1 MFEKSYLYAYKKKKY
16 LENILIFIPCPAS
29 PSLYTETRMI
39 LLKTQ
44 ASIKIF
50 HGKKGWRDQYKASK
64 TKYRQVPKWA
74 VQENCTF
81 YFIVRVEIFIIQR
94 FKVIKPKSARSF
106 LKTLQWLPHR
116 IVNITESFRLKG
128 LLTVFLNSGWIKN
141 TQPPP
146 PQSTDGQPSFHSD
159 SHVVAGERTT
169 TGPAP
174 PVFCSRHTGPPR
186 ASRTCQAL
194 PTPQGF
200 CLKYFS
206 PSDLSSIFLCLLQ
219 VFPHVTFSVIVR
231 LLLVALYKNCSLS
244 SPFPGLY
251 IYFPS
256 FTLPHGPSNIW
267 HVKCIFLFIVPLP

>member
-1 MFEKSYLYAYKKKKY
+1 M
-16 LENILIFIPCPAS
+16 
-29 PSLYTETRMI
+29 
-39 LLKTQ
+39 
-44 ASIKIF
+44 
-50 HGKKGWRDQYKASK
+50 KGSVQSK

-169 TGPAP
+169 IGPAP

-256 FTLPHGPSNIW
+256 FHFSLLSVQFPQQTSGLGVVPVVTTYILQTSRLCSLLFLCYCPVLPELGVSLRMIDNYETETGLNN
-267 HVKCIFLFIVPLP
+267 KCAISLT